1 MVGCRLEKCLVY
13 KLPMTIN
20 FIKKIRALFKRNE
33 GVSLME
39 LMVAVSVFIIVIS
52 VAVGSF
58 VQSMRTQRIALALI
72 SANDSINLSIEQMAR
87 EIRTGY
93 LFCTATVPIATTTP
107 GFNCDA
113 LALDASGD
121 HEFQFANAD
130 GIIVR
135 YRLNS
140 ATFALEKGTPNS
152 LCPGGLL
159 SPDGFC
165 YKPITADNVKVS
177 RFVVKLN
184 HSDTEPVPYPPLI
197 TLIMSVTSKEPD
209 VESLNIFTDMETSIS
224 PRCGQNGCPS
234 DI

>member
-1 MVGCRLEKCLVY
+1 M
-13 KLPMTIN
+13 
-20 FIKKIRALFKRNE
+20 KKIMKKITERKFGE
-33 GVSLME
+33 QGVSLME

-52 VAVGSF
+52 VAIGSF

-107 GFNCDA
+107 GFNCNTLAVDA
-113 LALDASGD
+113 LGD

-135 YRLNS
+135 YRLNPA

-159 SPDGFC
+159 TDGFC
-165 YKPITADNVKVS
+165 YKPITADNVKVA

-184 HSDTEPVPYPPLI
+184 HSDIEPNPYPPLI

-209 VESLNIFTDMETSIS
+209 VEPLNIFTDMETSIS